1 MAGAKIM
8 KGRLDI
14 LLVEPKGFPNGL
26 EMGSKRG
33 GEVSKIDS
41 TVFGWANGKMGLSST
56 ERGNPMDGT
65 HL

>member
-26 EMGSKRG
+26 EMGIKRVE
-33 GEVSKIDS
+33 EVSKIDS
-41 TVFGWANGKMGLSST
+41 MVFG
-56 ERGNPMDGT
+56 
-65 HL
+65 